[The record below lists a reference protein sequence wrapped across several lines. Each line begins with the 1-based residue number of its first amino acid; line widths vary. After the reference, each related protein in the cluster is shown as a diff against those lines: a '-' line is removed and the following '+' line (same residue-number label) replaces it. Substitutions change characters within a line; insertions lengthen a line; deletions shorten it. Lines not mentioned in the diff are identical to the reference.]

1 MLNPKS
7 IKEKIICIYG
17 PTASSKSKLGVTVAQ
32 EIGGVIINADSMQV
46 YKEMPILTSQP
57 KDQRKN
63 TVKHNLYGIIS
74 PISNF
79 SVGDWLKLAV
89 DQVNNVKKQ
98 GLCPIL
104 VGGTGLYFS
113 NLIKGIAKI
122 PNITQ
127 ATKGKIEGLIKGL
140 NSSELHKLLT
150 KYDAELAKKLPPG
163 DKARILRGLEVI
175 VQTSKSILKWQKDN
189 TIFFDRKEFFNI
201 YLRPPKEMVYAN
213 INQRFLKMIDEGVEN
228 EVRNVLAKYD
238 DQRLPKV
245 IGLSTMKEYILGKKD
260 FDTMVSDV
268 QKLTRNYAK
277 RQYTWFNNQLDHDLV
292 LI

>member
-127 ATKGKIEGLIKGL
+127 
-140 NSSELHKLLT
+140 
-150 KYDAELAKKLPPG
+150 P
-163 DKARILRGLEVI
+163 
-175 VQTSKSILKWQKDN
+175 LK
-189 TIFFDRKEFFNI
+189 
-201 YLRPPKEMVYAN
+201 
-213 INQRFLKMIDEGVEN
+213 
-228 EVRNVLAKYD
+228 VR
-238 DQRLPKV
+238 
-245 IGLSTMKEYILGKKD
+245 
-260 FDTMVSDV
+260 
-268 QKLTRNYAK
+268 
-277 RQYTWFNNQLDHDLV
+277 
-292 LI
+292 